1 MKRIFA
7 SAFLA
12 ASFIVSAPIIAQQAN
27 SNAAQVQAGQ
37 YALDRSHTLVRFTV
51 DHFGISEFFGTLPGA
66 TGTLS
71 LDPKAISAT
80 KLDVTVPVATVSTT
94 NKTLDE
100 ELAGA
105 EWLDAAKYPM
115 MRFVSTKVVKTGA
128 NAADVT
134 GNLTLH
140 GVTRPVTLKA
150 TFKAAA
156 VNPMRP
162 ASSSAPSSASASTP
176 PSSATRRLC
185 PSPPLSRSSRP
196 SDPRE
201 ARCASLLPQGT
212 NKNPRRSGGG
222 FLFQLV
228 SRFRRVRSPP
238 PLPRR
243 RRCTGWRRPS

>member
-1 MKRIFA
+1 MKRMFA
-7 SAFLA
+7 SALLA
-12 ASFIVSAPIIAQQAN
+12 VSFAVSAPIIAQQAD
-27 SNAAQVQAGQ
+27 SNAGQVQAGQ
-37 YALDRSHTLVRFTV
+37 YALDHSHTLVRFTV

-71 LDPKAISAT
+71 LNPKAISAA
-80 KLDVTVPVATVSTT
+80 KLDVSVPVSTVSTT

-105 EWLDAAKYPM
+105 EWLDAAKYPT

-156 VNPMRP
+156 VNPMNKAYTLGFNATGVIKRTEFGV
-162 ASSSAPSSASASTP
+162 SKYAP
-176 PSSATRRLC
+176 
-185 PSPPLSRSSRP
+185 
-196 SDPRE
+196 
-201 ARCASLLPQGT
+201 
-212 NKNPRRSGGG
+212 
-222 FLFQLV
+222 LV
-228 SRFRRVRSPP
+228 SDETTLSITAAFEKQPAK
-238 PLPRR
+238 
-243 RRCTGWRRPS
+243 